1 MERCW
6 DPNPI
11 KRPTAQELYRQI
23 GDWDTILSKF
33 KLNDKQIAIKLEIE
47 KEFSQEREDR
57 WKAQLSK
64 LTINPY
70 PLKHSQNFLTSKQLE
85 YSNTSTTFSPVND
98 LNIPTLNVPM
108 SPKVLPQEQL
118 VFKII
123 EVVQNDLVSAPNIQ
137 VDLG

>member
-85 YSNTSTTFSPVND
+85 YSNTTYRTRQFE
-98 LNIPTLNVPM
+98 LTLRIEELYQER
-108 SPKVLPQEQL
+108 KVLSKL
-118 VFKII
+118 
-123 EVVQNDLVSAPNIQ
+123 
-137 VDLG
+137 